1 MAVKRAPGAPAPGRE
16 QAPVAGRRVAYL
28 EVIAAETPLA
38 SPIAVNQEETRLGR
52 SPNLAD
58 IALTQD
64 LTVSRLHA
72 TITWD
77 GQVYRLYDEES
88 TSGTWVNDQRVPEY
102 GAQLIDGDEIFLGKV
117 HLRFRHP

>member
-1 MAVKRAPGAPAPGRE
+1 
-16 QAPVAGRRVAYL
+16 VARNRVAYL
-28 EVIAAETPLA
+28 EVIAAETPIA
-38 SPIAVNQEETRLGR
+38 SPIAISQEETRLGR

-72 TITWD
+72 TLTWD

-88 TSGTWVNDQRVPEY
+88 TSGTWVNDERVPDY
-102 GAQLIDGDEIFLGKV
+102 GTQLVDGDEIFLGKV